1 MVEGADGLAGGLHPQ
16 TVCQIEGLDG
26 IIECGGAEVGSTGGV
41 CQGARVNGGLR
52 SIVVDVGGKSS
63 LLGSFATSAVETVLS
78 LGVELVVLILDSY
91 LSYVGL
97 YLAY

>member
-1 MVEGADGLAGGLHPQ
+1 ML
-16 TVCQIEGLDG
+16 T
-26 IIECGGAEVGSTGGV
+26 
-41 CQGARVNGGLR
+41 
-52 SIVVDVGGKSS
+52 
-63 LLGSFATSAVETVLS
+63 AVETVLS

>member
-1 MVEGADGLAGGLHPQ
+1 MGLQLSEVTNFWNSIYVLCVSALLPGMT
-16 TVCQIEGLDG
+16 TVRYHLTILPEK
-26 IIECGGAEVGSTGGV
+26 ISW
-41 CQGARVNGGLR
+41 
-52 SIVVDVGGKSS
+52 VVSS
-63 LLGSFATSAVETVLS
+63 PGFPSCIVETVLS

>member
-1 MVEGADGLAGGLHPQ
+1 MGEREANVRKCPGWCTSGVLDLAERACGLSRNRARASDQVHSSHRC
-16 TVCQIEGLDG
+16 TR
-26 IIECGGAEVGSTGGV
+26 AST
-41 CQGARVNGGLR
+41 
-52 SIVVDVGGKSS
+52 
-63 LLGSFATSAVETVLS
+63 VETVLS

>member
-1 MVEGADGLAGGLHPQ
+1 MHLGSRL
-16 TVCQIEGLDG
+16 TG
-26 IIECGGAEVGSTGGV
+26 I
-41 CQGARVNGGLR
+41 
-52 SIVVDVGGKSS
+52 SIVI
-63 LLGSFATSAVETVLS
+63 LGPSTTKIEHTFRCCQRCPIMRLHAVETVLS

>member
-1 MVEGADGLAGGLHPQ
+1 VSLCIFDGLFGVL
-16 TVCQIEGLDG
+16 EGLVG
-26 IIECGGAEVGSTGGV
+26 LWLWFGVVGECLTGDSQCFKCLGG
-41 CQGARVNGGLR
+41 
-52 SIVVDVGGKSS
+52 
-63 LLGSFATSAVETVLS
+63 VETVLS

>member
-1 MVEGADGLAGGLHPQ
+1 MRQYGG
-16 TVCQIEGLDG
+16 
-26 IIECGGAEVGSTGGV
+26 
-41 CQGARVNGGLR
+41 
-52 SIVVDVGGKSS
+52 
-63 LLGSFATSAVETVLS
+63 VETVLS